1 MVEIGMCGISLGL
14 FCVCVCVCAG
24 RLYIVMQNACEVML
38 GRYGVH
44 TWSHLSTD
52 ILCN

>member
-1 MVEIGMCGISLGL
+1 MRYL
-14 FCVCVCVCAG
+14 FGPVLCVCVCVCVCVRRG

-44 TWSHLSTD
+44 TRSHLSTD
-52 ILCN
+52 ILCS